1 MRAFATLLL
10 FFCLLP
16 GWAIALDS
24 SELAKMPVLDNG
36 RVKPFDTWAWE
47 SARAIYGRSHPRVD
61 GQRYQASDL
70 ALQIA
75 LHPDYWSDV
84 PMIRLDDPQLKDMLG
99 VPREG
104 KRYSY
109 HQLSGSGLRELWHR
123 LDSGHAPARLTRT
136 GQELLSR
143 MMRFEELLSGDWP
156 LVPDTGHRQG
166 AWTNPADSPA
176 TSASWEQLLTA
187 GHSENQTA
195 FDQALASIRQV
206 AVSRGQGTIPSE
218 RQLSTELFYNRLQPF
233 HKAWIVYILVSLL
246 SLALLAKPAVLLRK
260 STYLLQWL
268 GLLLLTTGLAC
279 ITLITGRAP
288 VSNLFES
295 LAFVIW
301 SLQILLLLFNHLT
314 HKDFLLLLAGLLGA
328 LTLSY
333 ALDSTIDI
341 SINPLV
347 PVLRSYWLT
356 LHVTVVTFSY
366 GAFLVAAALGHVWL
380 WMNRRGAS
388 HADRKLIDQLTYRC
402 LQLGTLTL
410 ALGIILGSVWANV
423 AWGRY
428 WGWDPK
434 ETWSLIT
441 FFFYL
446 ALLHGRLTGWLK
458 QRGSAV
464 ASILGLLVV
473 LMTYF
478 GVNYYLSGLHS
489 YAQGDAST
497 VPLKLGI
504 FLGVEALFLAW
515 TLTARTQAEPDN
527 AR

>member
-1 MRAFATLLL
+1 MRLLSYLLLL
-10 FFCLLP
+10 FLLSP
-16 GWAIALDS
+16 ASVLAVDS
-24 SELAKMPVLDNG
+24 SELAAMPVLDNG

-47 SARAIYGRSHPRVD
+47 SMRVVHGSSHPRIE
-61 GQRYQASDL
+61 GERIQASEL
-70 ALQIA
+70 ALQIVLEPERWTDAA
-75 LHPDYWSDV
+75 L
-84 PMIRLDDPQLKDMLG
+84 IRLDDPQLKDILG
-99 VPREG
+99 LPREG
-104 KRYSY
+104 RRYSY
-109 HQLSGSGLRELWHR
+109 KQIATDRLQELWHR
-123 LDSGHAPARLTRT
+123 LDSGHAPARLQRT
-136 GQELLSR
+136 GHELLNR
-143 MMRFEELLSGDWP
+143 VIRFEEMLAADWP
-156 LVPDTGHRQG
+156 LLPDPSHPQ
-166 AWTNPADSPA
+166 APWHSPA
-176 TSASWEQLLTA
+176 EVPEAASSWQKFLGSAQ
-187 GHSENQTA
+187 QD
-195 FDQALASIRQV
+195 DQAGFHQALNDLRRLAL
-206 AVSRGQGTIPSE
+206 SRSPGTLPDASRIE
-218 RQLSTELFYNRLQPF
+218 MELFYNRLQPF
-233 HKAWIVYILVSLL
+233 HKAWIVYLFTLL
-246 SLALLAKPAVLLRK
+246 ASLALLARPKPWLRI
-260 STYLLQWL
+260 TNRVLQWL
-268 GLLLLTTGLAC
+268 GLLLLTTGLGC
-279 ITLITGRAP
+279 ITYITGRAP

-301 SLQILLLLFNHLT
+301 SLQVLLLFFSHRT
-314 HKDFLLLLAGLLGA
+314 PKDFLYLLSGLLGA

-366 GAFLVAAALGHVWL
+366 GAFLVSAALGHVWL
-380 WMNRRGAS
+380 WMHRRGAD
-388 HADRKLIDQLTYRC
+388 HAERKLIDQLNYRC

-464 ASILGLLVV
+464 AAILGLLVV

-497 VPLKLGI
+497 VPLKLGVYLAI
-504 FLGVEALFLAW
+504 EALFLAW
-515 TLTARTQAEPDN
+515 TLTARPQLDTGHDN
-527 AR
+527 